1 MTVTRVDVNG
11 KTYILGKKNV
21 TNIEYHAPVAENDIY
36 YVDITFNHEKK
47 CRYFSGI
54 SFVVWEERIPDEI
67 QKLLLTR

>member
-1 MTVTRVDVNG
+1 MRVTRVDVG
-11 KTYILGKKNV
+11 DKTYILGQNNV
-21 TNIEYHAPVAENDIY
+21 TDIEYHAPVAGNDIH

-67 QKLLLTR
+67 LKMLLAR